1 MKNVILPEAE
11 AAVEKAVLEGIA
23 TKEQRAMWDDIEH
36 RNWLAKPTRVFTITI
51 NFANEEEGMIVVFKV
66 LIRHTEEG
74 LYLVDYTFERII
86 HRDISILSYL
96 IFGENFVLFLIL
108 LHNIKSERQD
118 RELVEKAKKL
128 KDKEKRKELKIAERG
143 SQAANDNG

>member
-1 MKNVILPEAE
+1 
-11 AAVEKAVLEGIA
+11 
-23 TKEQRAMWDDIEH
+23 
-36 RNWLAKPTRVFTITI
+36 
-51 NFANEEEGMIVVFKV
+51 MIVVFKV

-86 HRDISILSYL
+86 QKDISILSYL